1 MALNSLEMRRMIMG
15 EENKFIESLLGRATL
30 IVLFTTVFSVVL
42 ALLFLINRDFSP
54 VLLKYTFVTAIGLIA
69 GFMSRRFL
77 RGRHPITRLL
87 VAIFAI
93 AISFGVLNV
102 LTLGFVG
109 LNLLRAYQNPFAG
122 DGAVQLA
129 VAALAAWTALSA
141 WAGTHREV
149 LVEPRW
155 SPEPEPIATQ
165 PARRATRTTRS
176 GARAGDALLTSI
188 SQAWDRGLKS
198 TRAFLTPTSSPTT
211 RTHRKP
217 KKTKARRG
225 GIFSGGTVRRKQK
238 PIALTSQEA
247 HVCPYCLEPVRQR
260 DPRGVKVCKVCKT
273 WHHGDCWA
281 VTGVC
286 QVPHQYAN

>member
-15 EENKFIESLLGRATL
+15 EDNKFIESLLGRATL
-30 IVLFTTVFSVVL
+30 IILFTAVFSVVL

-54 VLLKYTFVTAIGLIA
+54 VLLKYTLLTAIGLIA
-69 GFMSRRFL
+69 GFMSRRLL

-102 LTLGFVG
+102 VTQGFIG

-122 DGAVQLA
+122 DGALQLA
-129 VAALAAWTALSA
+129 ISALAAWTALSA

-155 SPEPEPIATQ
+155 TPEPEPI
-165 PARRATRTTRS
+165 PAPRPVRSASRPRRS
-176 GARAGDALLTSI
+176 GPRAGDALLASI
-188 SQAWDRGLKS
+188 SRSWDHGLKS
-198 TRAFLTPTSSPTT
+198 ARAFLVPATSPSRT
-211 RTHRKP
+211 R
-217 KKTKARRG
+217 KKTKKSKSRRG
-225 GIFSGGTVRRKQK
+225 GIFSGGTRRRQR

-247 HVCPYCLEPVRQR
+247 HVCPYCLEPVRVR
-260 DPRGVKVCKVCKT
+260 DPRGVKICKVCKT

-286 QVPHQYAN
+286 QVPHQYVN

>member
-1 MALNSLEMRRMIMG
+1 MIMG
-15 EENKFIESLLGRATL
+15 EDNKFIESLLGRATL

-54 VLLKYTFVTAIGLIA
+54 VLLKYTFITAIGLIA
-69 GFMSRRFL
+69 GFMSRRLL

-102 LTLGFVG
+102 LTQGFVG
-109 LNLLRAYQNPFAG
+109 LDLLRAYQNPFAG
-122 DGAVQLA
+122 DVAVQ
-129 VAALAAWTALSA
+129 VAISVLAAWTALSA

-155 SPEPEPIATQ
+155 TPEPEPIVTQ
-165 PARRATRTTRS
+165 PARRAVRS
-176 GARAGDALLTSI
+176 GPRAGDALLASV
-188 SQAWDRGLKS
+188 SRAWDRGLKS
-198 TRAFLTPTSSPTT
+198 TRAFLTPVSSPSGRT
-211 RTHRKP
+211 RR
-217 KKTKARRG
+217 KTKKSKTRRG
-225 GIFSGGTVRRKQK
+225 GIFSGGAVRRRQR
-238 PIALTSQEA
+238 PIALTSQED
-247 HVCPYCLEPVRQR
+247 HLCPYCLEPVRQR

>member
-15 EENKFIESLLGRATL
+15 EDNKFIESLLGRATL
-30 IVLFTTVFSVVL
+30 IVLFTAVFSVVL

-69 GFMSRRFL
+69 GFMSRRLL

-102 LTLGFVG
+102 LTQGFIG

-122 DGAVQLA
+122 DVAVQVA
-129 VAALAAWTALSA
+129 VSALAAWTALSA

-155 SPEPEPIATQ
+155 TPEPEPIVAQ
-165 PARRATRTTRS
+165 PARRATRPVRS

-188 SQAWDRGLKS
+188 SRAWDRGLKS
-198 TRAFLTPTSSPTT
+198 TRAFLAPAASPST
-211 RTHRKP
+211 RTRRKT
-217 KKTKARRG
+217 KKTKTRG
-225 GIFSGGTVRRKQK
+225 RGIFSGRTIRRKQK

-260 DPRGVKVCKVCKT
+260 DPRGVKICKVCKT